1 MVTIESTPAMA
12 AKVYATME
20 RNLKVVRRRLGKPL
34 TLADKVML
42 GHLDD
47 PEKQDLEPGKSY
59 LFLRPDRVVFQ
70 DVLGQTGLLQFMQ
83 TRRAKVAVPTS
94 IHCDHL
100 IQARVEG
107 GQDLRESLAENTE
120 VYDFLRSAAAR
131 FGAGFWGP
139 GAGII
144 HQVVLENYAF
154 PGELI
159 IGTDSHTPNAGGLGA
174 CSVGVGGADA
184 VETIAGLP
192 WEVLYPKHI
201 AVYLTGKMSGWTS
214 PKDVILYVAG
224 ALTVSGGTNAIV
236 EYIGPGAR
244 SISATG
250 KATITNMG
258 AELGA
263 TTSMFP
269 ADDRMFTYLRATAR
283 GDLVPLIEKYQHLLE
298 PDPEV
303 EANPEKYYDRVVRLD
318 LSTLEPHVV
327 GPHSPDRAR
336 PISRLAAEVADASN
350 GFPDK
355 ISTALIGSCTNS
367 SYEDMSRSA
376 DVAEQAKAHGI
387 KSAVPYLV
395 TPGSE
400 QVRATIER
408 DGQMQS
414 LLDINGTVLANAC
427 GPCIGQWRR
436 AKEVSAVPNTI
447 VTSYN
452 RNFPMRNDGQPT
464 TMNFIASP
472 EIVTALALAG
482 RLSFNP
488 LTDTLTGADGQPFRL
503 DPPKLA
509 PEVPARNF
517 DRGHATYVAP
527 PADGSRVELKV
538 NPDSTRIQLMKPW
551 PAWDGKDCTDM
562 PVLMKTKGKT
572 TTDHISPAGPWLRY
586 RGHLDKF
593 SDNMFMGATN
603 AYTGEAGKGKNVLT
617 GETGQPIANS
627 ARYYKSKGIKWVVVG
642 DSNYGEGSSREHAA
656 LSPRL
661 LGGAAVIVRSFARIH
676 ESNLK
681 KQGLLALTFQ
691 SPADYDRIREDDRIS
706 LVGLKNLAT
715 GKPVECRVQ
724 HADGST
730 ETLRLNHSFSGPQL
744 EWFRKGSALN
754 LFHGGAPAPAKK
766 RSAARS
772 SAAGKAK
779 KPAAKK
785 RSKTVTRKATPA
797 RKPAAKK
804 RSKTVSRKTSQ
815 ARKPAAA
822 KKRARAGARKT
833 SRARKPVAAKRRER
847 R

>member
-1 MVTIESTPAMA
+1 MVAIESTPDMA
-12 AKVYATME
+12 AAVYATMA
-20 RNLKVVRRRLGKPL
+20 RNLGVVRRRLAKPL
-34 TLADKVML
+34 TLADKVLL

-47 PEKQDLEPGKSY
+47 PENQELEPGDSY
-59 LFLRPDRVVFQ
+59 LLLRPDRVVFQ

-83 TRRAKVAVPTS
+83 TRRDKVAVPAT

-107 GQDLRESLAENTE
+107 AADLRESLAENME
-120 VYDFLRSAAAR
+120 VYDFLRSAAAKY
-131 FGAGFWGP
+131 GLGFWGP

-184 VETIAGLP
+184 VEVIAGLP
-192 WEVLYPKHI
+192 WEVLYPRHI
-201 AVYLTGKMSGWTS
+201 AVYLTGRLNGWTA

-224 ALTVSGGTNAIV
+224 QLTVSGATNAIV

-244 SISATG
+244 TISATG

-269 ADDRMFTYLRATAR
+269 ADEHMARYLRAT
-283 GDLVPLIEKYQHLLE
+283 GKPSLVPLFQQNQHLLE
-298 PDPEV
+298 PDREV
-303 EANPEKYYDRVVRLD
+303 EADPAKYYDRVVELD
-318 LSTLEPHVV
+318 LSTLEPYIV

-336 PISRLAAEVADASN
+336 PISRLAAEIADPKN
-350 GFPDK
+350 GFIDQ

-367 SYEDMSRSA
+367 SYEDMSRAA
-376 DVAEQAKAHGI
+376 DVAEQAKAHGV
-387 KSAVPYLV
+387 KAGVPFLV

-414 LLDINGTVLANAC
+414 LEDIDGTVLANAC

-436 AKEVSAVPNTI
+436 SAAEGAVPNTI

-452 RNFPMRNDGQPT
+452 RNFPRRNDGQAT
-464 TMNFIASP
+464 TMNFIGSP
-472 EIVTALALAG
+472 EIVTAMALAK

-488 LTDTLTGADGQPFRL
+488 LTDTLTDAEGKPFRL
-503 DPPKLA
+503 DPPKPA
-509 PEVPARNF
+509 PEVPARDF
-517 DRGHATYVAP
+517 DPGHATYVTP
-527 PADGSRVELKV
+527 PEDGSGITLAVDPNSERL
-538 NPDSTRIQLMKPW
+538 QLMEPW
-551 PAWDGKDCTDM
+551 FAWDHKDFVDC
-562 PVLMKTKGKT
+562 PVLIKTQGKT

-603 AYTGEAGKGKNVLT
+603 AFTGETGTGVNVLT
-617 GETGQPIANS
+617 GEKGVAVAKIARDYK
-627 ARYYKSKGIKWVVVG
+627 ARGVKWVAIG
-642 DSNYGEGSSREHAA
+642 DHNYGEGSSREHAA

-661 LGGAAVIVRSFARIH
+661 LGGAVVIARSFARIH

-691 SPADYDRIREDDRIS
+691 SPADYDRIRADDRLS
-706 LVGLKNLAT
+706 LVGLEEMAP
-715 GKPVECRVQ
+715 GQPVECRIK
-724 HADGST
+724 HADGT
-730 ETLRLNHSFSGPQL
+730 NETLRLNHTFSASQL

-754 LFHGGAPAPAKK
+754 LFHH
-766 RSAARS
+766 
-772 SAAGKAK
+772 
-779 KPAAKK
+779 
-785 RSKTVTRKATPA
+785 
-797 RKPAAKK
+797 
-804 RSKTVSRKTSQ
+804 
-815 ARKPAAA
+815 
-822 KKRARAGARKT
+822 
-833 SRARKPVAAKRRER
+833 
-847 R
+847 